1 MSATKFSQFN
11 YIATLA
17 AVHLEEV
24 KSSAIAY
31 AENQKN
37 AVAAAPTPNTMSGP
51 ISNVPE
57 GDFAPG
63 RPFVIKNITDDAF
76 ELEIRLA
83 NQDDFVTT
91 QIYPGWNP
99 ELIVEIHDV
108 VADTLQWGY

>member
-1 MSATKFSQFN
+1 MDKKTVLINENGCPNSLQVS
-11 YIATLA
+11 TL
-17 AVHLEEV
+17 HD
-24 KSSAIAY
+24 
-31 AENQKN
+31 
-37 AVAAAPTPNTMSGP
+37 
-51 ISNVPE
+51 VPE

-63 RPFVIKNITDDAF
+63 KPFVIKNITDDAF